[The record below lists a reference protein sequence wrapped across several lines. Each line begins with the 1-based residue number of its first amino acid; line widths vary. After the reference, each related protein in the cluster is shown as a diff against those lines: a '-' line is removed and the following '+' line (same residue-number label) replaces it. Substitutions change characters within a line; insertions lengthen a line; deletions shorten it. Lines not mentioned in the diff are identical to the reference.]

1 MASLMQ
7 GMGDLVRRFRPNI
20 FAGMAFVTFLG
31 GGISWLG
38 FRMDNEA
45 IISAAGVGAIIGIV
59 NLCGKILERDD
70 S

>member
-1 MASLMQ
+1 MIAGL
-7 GMGDLVRRFRPNI
+7 GELVRRFRPNI
-20 FAGMAFVTFLG
+20 FAGMAFVTILG

-38 FRMDNEA
+38 YLLENEG

-59 NLCGKILERDD
+59 NLCSKILERDD